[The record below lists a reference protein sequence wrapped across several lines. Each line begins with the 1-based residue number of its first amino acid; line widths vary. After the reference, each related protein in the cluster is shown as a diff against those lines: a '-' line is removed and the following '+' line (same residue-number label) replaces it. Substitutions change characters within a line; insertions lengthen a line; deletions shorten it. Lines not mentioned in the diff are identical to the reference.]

1 MNIPG
6 SNSRPIAVITTTTLM
21 PDPGEGR
28 LGDRTEGGP
37 RPAGRPK
44 YQDVSLGPG
53 PRNRRPACTYGTR
66 FQVRLAFG
74 PPTDWPGSANSFSA
88 PDQWPGHAVPPPRSC
103 MNRYQGAE
111 VPDRPQS
118 SVDLKNIQQVMLC
131 AALAAMNWCTRKPDG
146 RTNEDE
152 HPEEIAQ
159 GGTRS
164 AVGSRSPTQ
173 PNRPLRDPRHPEHQ
187 IRGES
192 VHNVHTKK
200 HKKGP

>member
-1 MNIPG
+1 
-6 SNSRPIAVITTTTLM
+6 
-21 PDPGEGR
+21 
-28 LGDRTEGGP
+28 
-37 RPAGRPK
+37 
-44 YQDVSLGPG
+44 
-53 PRNRRPACTYGTR
+53 
-66 FQVRLAFG
+66 
-74 PPTDWPGSANSFSA
+74 
-88 PDQWPGHAVPPPRSC
+88 

-164 AVGSRSPTQ
+164 AVGIMIQEDIGALIGDYDR
-173 PNRPLRDPRHPEHQ
+173 
-187 IRGES
+187 
-192 VHNVHTKK
+192 
-200 HKKGP
+200 